1 MRGTIALSIVDQAV
15 ISGTS
20 LLISL
25 ALITAAEPAAFGRFA
40 LATACFFVL
49 AGVQNALV
57 GTLISTRSF
66 RQADDLKA
74 AMLRDLATVD
84 LLVVA
89 FGGAATGLLA
99 LAFGFD
105 MAGAVASVAMV
116 MAGLWRELARTV
128 WMSDGEVRASAIMNA
143 AAALATIPAIGALWF
158 VAAPEVACLGG
169 MAIGMAV
176 AALALG
182 PRLHRAPHA
191 IGAAM
196 RAYRRYWALTRWS
209 LLGALSSEGKTRS
222 YVFAVEAFRG
232 TAAIGMVQAGRVLI
246 SPVALSAMAWGRA
259 MRPRIAAHLRHG
271 EQAEA
276 MAIVRQGAVILT
288 GLALAW
294 CAALYLAWDL
304 VEAAVFKGRYP
315 GIGAIVALWSVF
327 AAVSGPVLCLSTL
340 FQAME
345 RFRELALLQ
354 LGVTVGVVAAMMVL
368 ALPVALGSAVMVL
381 VAGEIAIAGLLVAV
395 PGLPGLA
402 GKDAVR

>member
-288 GLALAW
+288 
-294 CAALYLAWDL
+294 
-304 VEAAVFKGRYP
+304 EAAVFKGRYP